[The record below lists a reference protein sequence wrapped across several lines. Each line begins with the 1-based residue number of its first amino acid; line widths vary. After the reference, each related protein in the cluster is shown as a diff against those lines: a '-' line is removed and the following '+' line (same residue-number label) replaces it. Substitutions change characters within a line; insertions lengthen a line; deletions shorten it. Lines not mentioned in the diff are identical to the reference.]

1 MLRISEWGESPNLRN
16 YFFRPRLIIIISRPG
31 SGRLNF
37 AGSPMNW
44 KDEPATEMQ
53 ISRLRQLGCMPER
66 PLTKGE
72 AAHLISHHDVTFV
85 RQSNTPAATA
95 HETSSGT
102 YVQFDAYQLRVAVES
117 ARRTV
122 FQAETTETKVEGALD
137 SALERR
143 QRFWMD
149 TCCEPAQMH
158 MRSAEVIELH
168 MKLGC
173 QYVELTWEQT

>member
-1 MLRISEWGESPNLRN
+1 
-16 YFFRPRLIIIISRPG
+16 
-31 SGRLNF
+31 
-37 AGSPMNW
+37 MNW

-53 ISRLRQLGCMPER
+53 ISRLRQLGCLPEH

-173 QYVELTWEQT
+173 QYVEPTREQTQEILDALDIALPAWEKEHPELFYQTLELNFPELRKHSLT

>member
-1 MLRISEWGESPNLRN
+1 
-16 YFFRPRLIIIISRPG
+16 
-31 SGRLNF
+31 
-37 AGSPMNW
+37 MNW
-44 KDEPATEMQ
+44 KDEPATEIQ
-53 ISRLRQLGCMPER
+53 ISRLRQLGCLPER

-85 RQSNTPAATA
+85 KQSNGYSAPAGT
-95 HETSSGT
+95 SGT

-122 FQAETTETKVEGALD
+122 FHAEKTETKTEGALG
-137 SALERR
+137 SALEQR

-158 MRSAEVIELH
+158 MRSKEAMELH
-168 MKLGC
+168 MKHGC
-173 QYVELTWEQT
+173 QYVEPTREQTQEILDALDIALPAWEKEHPELFYQTLELNFPELRKHSLT

>member
-1 MLRISEWGESPNLRN
+1 
-16 YFFRPRLIIIISRPG
+16 
-31 SGRLNF
+31 
-37 AGSPMNW
+37 MNW

-85 RQSNTPAATA
+85 RQSDTPAGQQT
-95 HETSSGT
+95 SGT
-102 YVQFDAYQLRVAVES
+102 CVQFNAYELRVAVES
-117 ARRTV
+117 ARRT
-122 FQAETTETKVEGALD
+122 TKVGGALD
-137 SALERR
+137 CALEQR

-158 MRSAEVIELH
+158 MRSKEVMELH
-168 MKLGC
+168 MKHGC
-173 QYVELTWEQT
+173 QYVEPTREQTQEILNALDMALPTWDKEHPELFYQTLELNFPELRKHSLA